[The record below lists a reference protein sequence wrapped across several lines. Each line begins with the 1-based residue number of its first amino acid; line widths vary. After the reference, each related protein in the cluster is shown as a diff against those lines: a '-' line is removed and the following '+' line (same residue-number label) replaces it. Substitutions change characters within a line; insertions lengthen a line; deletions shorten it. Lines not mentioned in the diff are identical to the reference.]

1 MSRTVQD
8 LMLALSASG
17 TLCVRHFFYIRVFN
31 PLASSN
37 WEKDVEKMYVK
48 HEKEKRTEFNERI
61 LQIEKGTFTPL
72 VFSCAGG
79 AGTESTKL
87 IKHLAKL
94 IADKKQ
100 EPYSQVV
107 NSIRRRSRFDI
118 VRCGNLSLRG
128 FRGQN
133 NFDSLED
140 MEYEL
145 CPDQN
150 KF

>member
-1 MSRTVQD
+1 M
-8 LMLALSASG
+8 
-17 TLCVRHFFYIRVFN
+17 
-31 PLASSN
+31 
-37 WEKDVEKMYVK
+37 
-48 HEKEKRTEFNERI
+48 
-61 LQIEKGTFTPL
+61 
-72 VFSCAGG
+72 VFSCTGG

-107 NSIRRRSRFDI
+107 NIIRRRIRFDI
-118 VRCGNLSLRG
+118 LRCCNLSLRG

-140 MEYEL
+140 MEYDL